1 MVNFLSD
8 ERAQSMTEYILMI
21 FLLVLSCAQVVKTFG
36 LVLDIALLQAARK
49 LGAAGGTIK

>member
-1 MVNFLSD
+1 MVNFIAD
-8 ERAQSMTEYILMI
+8 EKAQSMIEYILMI
-21 FLLVLSCAQVVKTFG
+21 FLIVLSCAQIVRTFG